1 MALPRLGGLMALA
14 CVPGA
19 LASEDRGSHSSV
31 TVVLLVLLLLILLA
45 GLALAWYHLSR
56 ESGGYYHPSRLGT
69 SLWGQ
74 ARRLLRATGV
84 TRWLQGPAVEELQ
97 DSMEKQEEEEE
108 EDEGEAQ
115 PCQEAQG
122 AVDGASESPGEAQ
135 GEACPEQR
143 KGSGP
148 QPEPGT
154 SSEGSAEA
162 LLSDLHAF
170 SGTAAWEDGAG
181 AERGLSVTAL

>member
-1 MALPRLGGLMALA
+1 PGRPGSLRKLGGLMALA

-84 TRWLQGPAVEELQ
+84 TRWLQGPA
-97 DSMEKQEEEEE
+97 EEEEE